1 MNADVAKALNKDDDS
16 VDDEPEDEEN
26 DSDAEST
33 SSFGLEQDDEAAKPA
48 KRRRTKETTAANTKP
63 TEAVARVPKPEIPG
77 SSTKDDTP
85 RPKVKA
91 KASAAS
97 GKEEK
102 LTRAQKAKQDRADRC
117 YSTAT
122 KAFTAI
128 KEISTDMVWR
138 SVIRTGEVE
147 RRVQKCYQ
155 AHAELEAQVAEGQF
169 AGNAEVAAVCEEMPK
184 RALLLTQTKD
194 LCKGIRGSTPDSM
207 AKDVA
212 TCGEVSTLFL
222 TVFGSVV
229 SDIPS
234 TNDMLQT
241 AIGDV
246 PKAVQILK
254 DSCKSESIDLEDIVK
269 SISNFES
276 IGSAL
281 NNDFIQKN
289 TFFQSL
295 VESFTEFRGAF
306 LDSVKVAVK
315 SFEDAHLAIFQQ
327 FLDKYECVL
336 PAAEKWQMQPVASFF
351 NENQDE
357 TREALDQIIAA
368 KSNAAGPMK
377 ALSQFCS
384 HSTSCKDFKEL
395 IQQCG
400 QLHKRTA
407 SRRLKA
413 ALLNPLPPLG
423 LAPELRAEVLTAGG
437 PERLRLVRRGLE
449 TSLGHLQALAKSPLR
464 RYCLWIFRL
473 PAPVAMTAVMVCAC
487 LISAIFPAKE

>member
-1 MNADVAKALNKDDDS
+1 MSTDYHRLSLLSHHITSHTHLCEGLSTAGCKVSTAVHLWSLVYCILYTALLAQADVAKALNKDDDS

-212 TCGEVSTLFL
+212 TCGEVSTHFL

-241 AIGDV
+241 
-246 PKAVQILK
+246 
-254 DSCKSESIDLEDIVK
+254 
-269 SISNFES
+269 
-276 IGSAL
+276 
-281 NNDFIQKN
+281 
-289 TFFQSL
+289 
-295 VESFTEFRGAF
+295 
-306 LDSVKVAVK
+306 VAK
-315 SFEDAHLAIFQQ
+315 KLH
-327 FLDKYECVL
+327 
-336 PAAEKWQMQPVASFF
+336 AAAR
-351 NENQDE
+351 N
-357 TREALDQIIAA
+357 
-368 KSNAAGPMK
+368 MK
-377 ALSQFCS
+377 
-384 HSTSCKDFKEL
+384 TSPD
-395 IQQCG
+395 
-400 QLHKRTA
+400 
-407 SRRLKA
+407 
-413 ALLNPLPPLG
+413 
-423 LAPELRAEVLTAGG
+423 
-437 PERLRLVRRGLE
+437 
-449 TSLGHLQALAKSPLR
+449 
-464 RYCLWIFRL
+464 
-473 PAPVAMTAVMVCAC
+473 
-487 LISAIFPAKE
+487 

>member
-1 MNADVAKALNKDDDS
+1 MAKGPKPKIPRADLGDTMSTDYHRLSLLSHHITSHTHLCEGLSTAGCKVSTAVHLWSLVYCILYTALLAQADVAKALNKDDDS

-241 AIGDV
+241 
-246 PKAVQILK
+246 
-254 DSCKSESIDLEDIVK
+254 
-269 SISNFES
+269 
-276 IGSAL
+276 
-281 NNDFIQKN
+281 
-289 TFFQSL
+289 
-295 VESFTEFRGAF
+295 
-306 LDSVKVAVK
+306 VAK
-315 SFEDAHLAIFQQ
+315 KLH
-327 FLDKYECVL
+327 
-336 PAAEKWQMQPVASFF
+336 AAAR
-351 NENQDE
+351 N
-357 TREALDQIIAA
+357 
-368 KSNAAGPMK
+368 MK
-377 ALSQFCS
+377 
-384 HSTSCKDFKEL
+384 TSPD
-395 IQQCG
+395 
-400 QLHKRTA
+400 
-407 SRRLKA
+407 
-413 ALLNPLPPLG
+413 
-423 LAPELRAEVLTAGG
+423 
-437 PERLRLVRRGLE
+437 
-449 TSLGHLQALAKSPLR
+449 
-464 RYCLWIFRL
+464 
-473 PAPVAMTAVMVCAC
+473 
-487 LISAIFPAKE
+487 